1 MTKKKVLGR
10 GLSSFLTD
18 NINSI
23 EQNSGPVF
31 AKSTEKTIMSVP
43 IEDLIPNPDQPRK
56 KFDQSDLKELS
67 ATIKE
72 KGILQ
77 PLLVVRDGNY
87 RYKIVAGERRWR
99 AAQLAQL
106 HEVPIIVKALTNEE
120 IIAIAIIEN
129 VQRAQLSPLEEAE
142 SYLNLSE
149 KFKYKHEYIS
159 KIIGKSR
166 PYVSNLI
173 RLMSLPDEVKKCIR
187 SGSLSS
193 GHARALLNAED
204 PVGLSRLIVKKG
216 LSVRQTEF
224 LAKRQNRDD
233 KGQDK
238 LKSLPTEKDPDTIEL
253 ERSLTALL
261 RIPVTISYDKKK
273 KSGKVHISYGSIE
286 ELDLICGILKSCN
299 ND

>member
-1 MTKKKVLGR
+1 MVKKKVLGR
-10 GLSSFLTD
+10 GLSSFLTE

-23 EQNSGPVF
+23 EEKNSPNF
-31 AKSTEKTIMSVP
+31 DESTEKTITFVP
-43 IEDLIPNPDQPRK
+43 IEDLVPNPDQPRK
-56 KFDQSDLKELS
+56 KFDQSDLKDLS
-67 ATIKE
+67 ETIKD

-77 PLLVVRDGNY
+77 PLLAVRDGNN

-99 AAQLAQL
+99 AAQLAQI
-106 HEVPIIVKALTNEE
+106 HEVPVIVKDLTSEE
-120 IIAIAIIEN
+120 IIEVAIIEN
-129 VQRAQLSPLEEAE
+129 VQREQLSPLEEAE

-173 RLMSLPDEVKKCIR
+173 RLMSLPEEIKKFIR
-187 SGSLSS
+187 SGALSS
-193 GHARALLNAED
+193 GHARALLNSED
-204 PVGLSRLIVKKG
+204 PVGLSRLILKKG

-224 LAKRQNRDD
+224 LSKRQNRDD
-233 KGQDK
+233 RSRDK
-238 LKSLPTEKDPDTIEL
+238 LRSLSTEKDPDTIDL

-286 ELDLICGILKSCN
+286 ELDLICGILKSKK

>member
-1 MTKKKVLGR
+1 LTKKKVLGR

-31 AKSTEKTIMSVP
+31 DKSTEKTIMSVP

-56 KFDQSDLKELS
+56 EFDQSDLKELS

-99 AAQLAQL
+99 AAQLAQI
-106 HEVPIIVKALTNEE
+106 HEVPIIVKDLTNEE
-120 IIAIAIIEN
+120 IIEIAIIEN

-261 RIPVTISYDKKK
+261 RIPITISYDRKK

>member
-1 MTKKKVLGR
+1 MVKKKVLGR

-18 NINSI
+18 NINSN
-23 EQNSGPVF
+23 ENKNSVDVDE
-31 AKSTEKTIMSVP
+31 SIEKTIVYVP
-43 IEDLIPNPDQPRK
+43 VEDLVPNPDQPRK
-56 KFDQSDLKELS
+56 KFDQGDLKDLS
-67 ATIKE
+67 DTVKD

-77 PLLVVRDGNY
+77 PLLVVKDGNY

-99 AAQLAQL
+99 AAQLAQI
-106 HEVPIIVKALTNEE
+106 HEVPVIVKDLTSEE
-120 IIAIAIIEN
+120 IIEIAIIEN
-129 VQRAQLSPLEEAE
+129 VQRAQLGPLEEAE

-173 RLMSLPDEVKKCIR
+173 RLMSLPEEVKKCIR
-187 SGSLSS
+187 SGNLSS
-193 GHARALLNAED
+193 GHARALLNSED

-224 LAKRQNRDD
+224 LVKSQNRDD
-233 KGQDK
+233 RSEDNP
-238 LKSLPTEKDPDTIEL
+238 KSLSTGKDPDTLDL

-261 RIPVTISYDKKK
+261 RVPINISYDRKK
-273 KSGKVHISYGSIE
+273 KSGKVHISYGNIE
-286 ELDLICGILKSCN
+286 ELDLICGILKSKQ

>member
-1 MTKKKVLGR
+1 MVKKKVLGR
-10 GLSSFLTD
+10 GLSSFLTE

-23 EQNSGPVF
+23 EEKNSPNF
-31 AKSTEKTIMSVP
+31 DESTEKTITFVP
-43 IEDLIPNPDQPRK
+43 IEDLVPNPDQPRK
-56 KFDQSDLKELS
+56 KFDQNDLKDLS
-67 ATIKE
+67 DTIKD

-77 PLLVVRDGNY
+77 PLIVVRDDNY

-99 AAQLAQL
+99 AAQLAQI
-106 HEVPIIVKALTNEE
+106 HEVPVIVKDLTSEE
-120 IIAIAIIEN
+120 IIEVAIIEN
-129 VQRAQLSPLEEAE
+129 VQRAQLGPLEEAE

-159 KIIGKSR
+159 KIVGKSR

-173 RLMSLPDEVKKCIR
+173 RLMSLPEEVKKCIR
-187 SGSLSS
+187 SGELSS
-193 GHARALLNAED
+193 GHARALLNSED
-204 PVGLSRLIVKKG
+204 PVGLSRLILKKG

-224 LAKRQNRDD
+224 LSRRQNRDD
-233 KGQDK
+233 KSRDK
-238 LKSLPTEKDPDTIEL
+238 LRSLSTKKDPDTIDL

-261 RIPVTISYDKKK
+261 RTAVTISFDRKK

-286 ELDLICGILKSCN
+286 ELDLICGILKSKK

>member
-1 MTKKKVLGR
+1 MVKKKVLGR
-10 GLSSFLTD
+10 GLSSFLTE

-23 EQNSGPVF
+23 EEKNSPNF
-31 AKSTEKTIMSVP
+31 DESTEKTITFVP
-43 IEDLIPNPDQPRK
+43 IEDLVPNPDQPRK
-56 KFDQSDLKELS
+56 KFDQSDLKDLS
-67 ATIKE
+67 ETIKD

-77 PLLVVRDGNY
+77 PLLAVRDGNN

-99 AAQLAQL
+99 AAQLAQI
-106 HEVPIIVKALTNEE
+106 HEVPVIVKDLTSEE
-120 IIAIAIIEN
+120 IIEVAIIEN
-129 VQRAQLSPLEEAE
+129 VQRAQLGPLEEAD

-173 RLMSLPDEVKKCIR
+173 RLMSLPEEIKKFIR
-187 SGSLSS
+187 SGALSS
-193 GHARALLNAED
+193 GHARALLNSEA
-204 PVGLSRLIVKKG
+204 PVGLSRLILKKG

-224 LAKRQNRDD
+224 LSKRQNRDD
-233 KGQDK
+233 RSRDK
-238 LKSLPTEKDPDTIEL
+238 LRSLSTEKDPDTIDL

-286 ELDLICGILKSCN
+286 ELDLICGILKSKK

>member
-18 NINSI
+18 NIKSFEDNNRPDF
-23 EQNSGPVF
+23 E
-31 AKSTEKTIMSVP
+31 KSTEKTITSVP

-56 KFDQSDLKELS
+56 KFEQSDLQNLS
-67 ATIKE
+67 DTIKD

-99 AAQLAQL
+99 AAQLAQI
-106 HEVPIIVKALTNEE
+106 HEVPVIVKDLTSEE
-120 IIAIAIIEN
+120 IIEIAIIEN

-142 SYLNLSE
+142 SYSNLSE

-173 RLMSLPDEVKKCIR
+173 RLLSLPEEVKRYIR

-193 GHARALLNAED
+193 GHARALLNSEN
-204 PVGLSRLIVKKG
+204 PVGLSRLIIKKG

-224 LAKRQNRDD
+224 LAKRKNGEDRS
-233 KGQDK
+233 KDK
-238 LKSLPTEKDPDTIEL
+238 LKSLLTEKDPDTIDL

-273 KSGKVHISYGSIE
+273 KSGKVHISYRSIE
-286 ELDLICGILKSCN
+286 ELDLICGILKSQKN
-299 ND
+299 N

>member
-1 MTKKKVLGR
+1 MVKKKVLGR

-18 NINSI
+18 NINST
-23 EQNSGPVF
+23 EKKNGPDF
-31 AKSTEKTIMSVP
+31 DESTEKTIISVP
-43 IEDLIPNPDQPRK
+43 IEDLVPNPDQPRK
-56 KFDQSDLKELS
+56 KFDQNDLKDLS
-67 ATIKE
+67 DTIKD

-77 PLLVVRDGNY
+77 PLIVVRDDNY

-99 AAQLAQL
+99 AAQLAQI
-106 HEVPIIVKALTNEE
+106 HEVPVIVKDLTSEE
-120 IIAIAIIEN
+120 IIEVAIIEN
-129 VQRAQLSPLEEAE
+129 VQRAQLGPLEEAE

-173 RLMSLPDEVKKCIR
+173 RLMSLPEEVKKCIR
-187 SGSLSS
+187 TGALSS
-193 GHARALLNAED
+193 GHARALLNSED
-204 PVGLSRLIVKKG
+204 PVGLSRLILKKG

-224 LAKRQNRDD
+224 LSKRQNRDD
-233 KGQDK
+233 RSRDK
-238 LKSLPTEKDPDTIEL
+238 LRSLSTEKDPDTIDL

-286 ELDLICGILKSCN
+286 ELDLICGILKSKK

>member
-31 AKSTEKTIMSVP
+31 DKSTEKTIMSVP
-43 IEDLIPNPDQPRK
+43 IEDLTPNPDQPRK
-56 KFDQSDLKELS
+56 KFDQIDLKELS

-99 AAQLAQL
+99 AAQLAQI
-106 HEVPIIVKALTNEE
+106 HEVPIIVKDLTNEE
-120 IIAIAIIEN
+120 IIEIAIIEN

-261 RIPVTISYDKKK
+261 RIPITISYDRKK

>member
-18 NINSI
+18 NINSS
-23 EQNSGPVF
+23 EKNSGPDF
-31 AKSTEKTIMSVP
+31 DKSTNKTILFVP

-56 KFDQSDLKELS
+56 NFEQSDLRELS
-67 ATIKE
+67 DTIKV

-99 AAQLAQL
+99 AAQLAQI
-106 HEVPIIVKALTNEE
+106 HEIPVIVKDLTSEE
-120 IIAIAIIEN
+120 IIEIAIIEN

-142 SYLNLSE
+142 SYSNLSE

-173 RLMSLPDEVKKCIR
+173 RLLSLPEEVKRYIR

-193 GHARALLNAED
+193 GHARALLNSEN
-204 PVGLSRLIVKKG
+204 PVGLSRLIIKKG

-224 LAKRQNRDD
+224 LAKRKNGEDRS
-233 KGQDK
+233 KDK
-238 LKSLPTEKDPDTIEL
+238 LKSLLTEKDPDTIDL

-286 ELDLICGILKSCN
+286 ELDLICGILKSKK

>member
-31 AKSTEKTIMSVP
+31 DKSTEKTIMSVP

-99 AAQLAQL
+99 AAQLAQI
-106 HEVPIIVKALTNEE
+106 HEVPIIVKDLTNEE
-120 IIAIAIIEN
+120 IIEIAIIEN

-142 SYLNLSE
+142 SYSNLSE

-233 KGQDK
+233 KGQEK

-253 ERSLTALL
+253 ERSLTARL
-261 RIPVTISYDKKK
+261 RIPITISYDRKK

>member
-31 AKSTEKTIMSVP
+31 DKSTEKTIMSVP

-67 ATIKE
+67 DTIKE

-99 AAQLAQL
+99 AAQLAQI
-106 HEVPIIVKALTNEE
+106 HEVPIIVKDLTNEE
-120 IIAIAIIEN
+120 IIEIAIIEN

-224 LAKRQNRDD
+224 LAKRKNRDD

-261 RIPVTISYDKKK
+261 RIPITISYDRKK